1 MGIPRSYSSSGQNE
15 VNGVTKEETSFKQN
29 FSDDVLKVEISGPSR
44 SYFSILDLPG
54 IFQSLTKDLTQ
65 AEKVRVRNLSAEH
78 MSSQQSVIMQVHH
91 RSPAPFKLTAK
102 DVSRVVP
109 TT

>member
-1 MGIPRSYSSSGQNE
+1 MGIPRPSSSPGQNE
-15 VNGVTKEETSFKQN
+15 VNGVINQQLEFKQN
-29 FSDDVLKVEISGPSR
+29 FSNDVLKVEISGANR

-54 IFQSLTKDLTQ
+54 IFQSLTKDLTEV
-65 AEKVRVRNLSAEH
+65 EKNGVRNLSAAY
-78 MSSQQSVIMQVHH
+78 MTSKQSVIMQVHH
-91 RSPAPFKLTAK
+91 PSTTVFELTVK